1 MKVHSKKNSWTK
13 TECQIAYDEGCIQR
27 KINFD
32 QVLNGDLCLNSAS
45 YLSPANAL

>member
-1 MKVHSKKNSWTK
+1 MTIDLKKKIHMKVNSKKNSWTK

-32 QVLNGDLCLNSAS
+32 QV
-45 YLSPANAL
+45 